1 MLMLLYFSIAIG
13 ISFLCSILEAVILSI
28 NQSHIE
34 LIKQEKPKLGSL
46 MYKQK
51 RKIDYSIGA
60 ILTLNTFAHTL
71 GAAGVGAEAAKA
83 FGEQYMFFVSAIL
96 TLLILF
102 FSEIIP
108 KTIGALYWKSLSEF
122 TTRVIEFLVFITYPL
137 LFIMNK
143 VTALFKS
150 NKHETISKDEI
161 NALVNIAKNHGVL
174 KEREKK
180 FIGNILSLGDLRVK
194 DIYTPRSVMFAIK
207 KEDLINS
214 FLQKD
219 KSFDLE
225 KLKVYSRIP
234 IYDKNIDD
242 IVGIIISKEFFY
254 ETIENNLENK
264 EDIINE
270 VNSINENIR
279 VPKLIDMFISKN
291 EHIYIVEDNY
301 GQTKGIVTLEDALE
315 AILGIEIVDE
325 LDQNIDMRELAKE
338 KMKLHRARS

>member
-1 MLMLLYFSIAIG
+1 M
-13 ISFLCSILEAVILSI
+13 
-28 NQSHIE
+28 
-34 LIKQEKPKLGSL
+34 
-46 MYKQK
+46 
-51 RKIDYSIGA
+51 
-60 ILTLNTFAHTL
+60 NTFAHTL

-108 KTIGALYWKSLSEF
+108 KTIGALYWKALSEF
-122 TTRVIEFLVFITYPL
+122 TTRVIELLVFITYPL

-143 VTALFKS
+143 VTVLFKS

>member
-1 MLMLLYFSIAIG
+1 M
-13 ISFLCSILEAVILSI
+13 
-28 NQSHIE
+28 
-34 LIKQEKPKLGSL
+34 
-46 MYKQK
+46 
-51 RKIDYSIGA
+51 
-60 ILTLNTFAHTL
+60 
-71 GAAGVGAEAAKA
+71 
-83 FGEQYMFFVSAIL
+83 
-96 TLLILF
+96 
-102 FSEIIP
+102 
-108 KTIGALYWKSLSEF
+108 
-122 TTRVIEFLVFITYPL
+122 
-137 LFIMNK
+137 
-143 VTALFKS
+143 
-150 NKHETISKDEI
+150 
-161 NALVNIAKNHGVL
+161 
-174 KEREKK
+174 
-180 FIGNILSLGDLRVK
+180 SLGDLRVK

-338 KMKLHRARS
+338 K